1 MASIGMGLN
10 YIISSWRNFKCPED
24 CWGQNKT
31 CVRVLAPSRFVG
43 KFINNSSFASELNPC
58 AQLTRI
64 MCLRFIDWPLSAA
77 VCDCLRGC
85 EWELKRVG
93 PGGEGGWRFEGELPN
108 TTIDGNCVV
117 LKMLMQIIGEIKNGE
132 INSGPKCKWKLWPR
146 FCRHP
151 LHAICKGFPS
161 GFPPPFPVLRPVCCQ
176 ICAAAGSNCN
186 SQVISIN
193 VERRKVAIPLRP
205 VATG

>member
-93 PGGEGGWRFEGELPN
+93 PGGEGGMVVRRWAAKHNDRRELRGAKN
-108 TTIDGNCVV
+108 VNANHWGNQKW
-117 LKMLMQIIGEIKNGE
+117 LY
-132 INSGPKCKWKLWPR
+132 SGPKCKWKLWPR

>member
-117 LKMLMQIIGEIKNGE
+117 LKMLMQIIGEIKNGSTPVQSASE
-132 INSGPKCKWKLWPR
+132 NCGQDFVGI
-146 FCRHP
+146 
-151 LHAICKGFPS
+151 
-161 GFPPPFPVLRPVCCQ
+161 PFMQFARV
-176 ICAAAGSNCN
+176 
-186 SQVISIN
+186 SQVDSLLHFLCSALF
-193 VERRKVAIPLRP
+193 VVKFAQQP
-205 VATG
+205 VPIATAKSLA